1 MNGIVNFFVG
11 FYIGFFGLFFLLST
25 ILILL
30 PLMFE
35 NNIISVLLND
45 YVI

>member
-1 MNGIVNFFVG
+1 MNDLVKFFVG
-11 FYIGFFGLFFLLST
+11 FYIGFFGLFFLLSI

-30 PLMFE
+30 PLIFE
-35 NNIISVLLND
+35 NDIISVLFND

>member
-1 MNGIVNFFVG
+1 MNDLVKFFVG
-11 FYIGFFGLFFLLST
+11 FYIGFFGLFLLLST
-25 ILILL
+25 ILALL

-35 NNIISVLLND
+35 NDIISVLLND

>member
-1 MNGIVNFFVG
+1 MNDLVKFFVG

-35 NNIISVLLND
+35 NDIISVLLND